1 MEMHVQAHVH
11 TKQPEP
17 SSRTGLCLSPWGCL
31 CPGGRLFYKIAVC
44 LHADFCN
51 KDYFLTS
58 QDCEYVCFMVASR
71 TERDSEIER

>member
-17 SSRTGLCLSPWGCL
+17 SLWTGLCLSPCGCL
-31 CPGGRLFYKIAVC
+31 CPGGRLFYMVAVC

-58 QDCEYVCFMVASR
+58 QDC
-71 TERDSEIER
+71 